1 MAFKD
6 TQATDKINIIENELN
21 DYRMQINEL
30 HKKLSQYNMKIE
42 KLRCDNIKRDGDID
56 KLEEEVNE
64 LHRALIRLK
73 DA

>member
-1 MAFKD
+1 
-6 TQATDKINIIENELN
+6 
-21 DYRMQINEL
+21 
-30 HKKLSQYNMKIE
+30 MKIE

-56 KLEEEVNE
+56 KLEEEVTKLILNKLIYIFLFYQVNE